1 MSRETHDLILAAALL
16 SISLNP
22 FVFLFTDRM
31 GGRPRPPVSGS
42 PEAKQ
47 AAIDHKAEMAGPN
60 PATA

>member
-31 GGRPRPPVSGS
+31 GGKPKPPAAGAIRP
-42 PEAKQ
+42 
-47 AAIDHKAEMAGPN
+47 AAADGPITDAVAA
-60 PATA
+60 P

>member
-31 GGRPRPPVSGS
+31 GGRPKPPPAGATRPAIADGPITD
-42 PEAKQ
+42 
-47 AAIDHKAEMAGPN
+47 AAASA
-60 PATA
+60 